1 MKITLEQRKL
11 LTEWLGEKYYDDI
24 APNEARWHID
34 KIIANRS
41 FTCWQDFG
49 VVVKKLGWKQAV
61 DYIIPQIPS
70 EINSEEVPERFC
82 VLVAEAIK
90 EGEIK

>member
-1 MKITLEQRKL
+1 MKIMGFSTTEEQRKL

-24 APNEARWHID
+24 APNEARWRID

-49 VVVKKLGWKQAV
+49 AVVEKLHNREGV
-61 DYIIPQIPS
+61 
-70 EINSEEVPERFC
+70 ELPEHFC
-82 VLVAEAIK
+82 ILVAEAIK
-90 EGEIK
+90 EGVIK